1 MPLSQTDFLA
11 HFLKVE
17 RDLRAMIAA
26 MVPDASVRDDIFQET
41 SIVIWK
47 KFEQYDPEQSFKAWA
62 RGVASYEVLKY
73 RSKLSKTPLCFSEE
87 ALIAIVDA
95 YSETE
100 EFEAPKIEA
109 LKSCVEQ
116 LPEKSNAII
125 KYHYENKLKAE
136 EISPLLG
143 LSLDNIYQTLSRV
156 RKKLKQCVQLRLS
169 QAQVIS

>member
-1 MPLSQTDFLA
+1 MALSQTDFLA
-11 HFLKVE
+11 EFLKIE

-26 MVPDASVRDDIFQET
+26 MVPDASFRDDVFQET

-47 KFEQYDPEQSFKAWA
+47 KFQQYDPEKPFKAWA
-62 RGVASYEVLKY
+62 RGIASFEVLKY
-73 RSKLSKTPLCFSEE
+73 RSKLSKMPLAFSEE

-95 YSETE
+95 YSESE
-100 EFEAPKIEA
+100 EFEAPKVEA
-109 LKSCVEQ
+109 LKNCIAQ

-136 EISPLLG
+136 EIASLLK

-169 QAQVIS
+169 ETQVIS